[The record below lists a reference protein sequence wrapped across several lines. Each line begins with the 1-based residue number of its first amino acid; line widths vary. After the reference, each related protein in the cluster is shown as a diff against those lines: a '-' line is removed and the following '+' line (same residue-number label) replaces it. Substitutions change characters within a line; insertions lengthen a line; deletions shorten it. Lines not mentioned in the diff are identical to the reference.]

1 MLVARRYHAGH
12 ARDGGRRGTGQQG
25 RPPSAWARRVNERSR
40 ARPIVRPEVAV
51 HGLFVVFGFVIAAFF
66 PFFSIYLQGRGLSA
80 DEIGVVIAATALA
93 RIIGNPIWG
102 HFADTR
108 IGRLTAF
115 QIGTVGAGA
124 AAVAMNQVD
133 GLAAITIVAVIMAA
147 FWVATGPNIDSIAL
161 VHLGDEAM
169 ADYGRLRGWMSASY
183 ALGCFVFGAILQLAG
198 VGWAMPIYAV
208 ASLVVLAWSTTI
220 VRDRPKDV
228 EAHGRLGTVGAVFRE
243 APRYWGFL
251 AASLLVWVGFNAA
264 WNFIALKIVSEGGGP
279 FLIGIGTALGGLLE
293 VPVMRISS
301 RMQVRRGLRL
311 VYVLGCCIYAAGF
324 LLWGLIDDPTIVSL
338 LTMLEGVAFGLIFTT
353 SVVVV
358 GRLMP
363 PALYSTANSMR
374 EMVMLGIGP
383 ILGAGIGGFVYQ
395 HEGTVVL
402 YVGASSLALAGAVV
416 AWFALST
423 PALSEPGVPGQEI
436 EPVIT

>member
-1 MLVARRYHAGH
+1 VKE
-12 ARDGGRRGTGQQG
+12 
-25 RPPSAWARRVNERSR
+25 RPR
-40 ARPIVRPEVAV
+40 ARPVVRPEVAV

-102 HFADTR
+102 HYADTR

-183 ALGCFVFGAILQLAG
+183 ALGCLVFGAILQLAG
-198 VGWAMPIYAV
+198 VDWAMPIYAL

-243 APRYWGFL
+243 APRFWGFL
-251 AASLLVWVGFNAA
+251 AAALLVWVGFNAA

-279 FLIGIGTALGGLLE
+279 FLIGVGTALG
-293 VPVMRISS
+293 R
-301 RMQVRRGLRL
+301 
-311 VYVLGCCIYAAGF
+311 
-324 LLWGLIDDPTIVSL
+324 DT
-338 LTMLEGVAFGLIFTT
+338 GVAWTKPRTPRTNRTT
-353 SVVVV
+353 ASA
-358 GRLMP
+358 GKIHDDF
-363 PALYSTANSMR
+363 
-374 EMVMLGIGP
+374 GIGP
-383 ILGAGIGGFVYQ
+383 CALMLIPSKSRDAMVQ
-395 HEGTVVL
+395 T
-402 YVGASSLALAGAVV
+402 LAFICPSPRL
-416 AWFALST
+416 
-423 PALSEPGVPGQEI
+423 
-436 EPVIT
+436 

>member
-1 MLVARRYHAGH
+1 M
-12 ARDGGRRGTGQQG
+12 
-25 RPPSAWARRVNERSR
+25 
-40 ARPIVRPEVAV
+40 AV

-102 HFADTR
+102 HYADTR

-183 ALGCFVFGAILQLAG
+183 ALGCLVFGAILQLAG
-198 VGWAMPIYAV
+198 VDWAMPIYAV

-220 VRDRPKDV
+220 VRDRPKHV
-228 EAHGRLGTVGAVFRE
+228 ESHGRLGTVGAVFRE
-243 APRYWGFL
+243 APRFWGFL
-251 AASLLVWVGFNAA
+251 AAALLVWVGFNAA

-301 RMQVRRGLRL
+301 RLQVRRGLRM
-311 VYVLGCCIYAAGF
+311 VYVLGCCIYASGF

-338 LTMLEGVAFGLIFTT
+338 LTMFEGVAFGLIFTT

-363 PALYSTANSMR
+363 PTLYSTANSMR

-402 YVGASSLALAGAVV
+402 YVGASALALAGAVV

-423 PALSEPGVPGQEI
+423 PTLAEPGVPGQEI
-436 EPVIT
+436 EPVVT

>member
-1 MLVARRYHAGH
+1 
-12 ARDGGRRGTGQQG
+12 
-25 RPPSAWARRVNERSR
+25 
-40 ARPIVRPEVAV
+40 
-51 HGLFVVFGFVIAAFF
+51 
-66 PFFSIYLQGRGLSA
+66 
-80 DEIGVVIAATALA
+80 
-93 RIIGNPIWG
+93 
-102 HFADTR
+102 
-108 IGRLTAF
+108 
-115 QIGTVGAGA
+115 
-124 AAVAMNQVD
+124 MNQVD

-183 ALGCFVFGAILQLAG
+183 ALGCLVFGAILQLAG
-198 VGWAMPIYAV
+198 VDWAMPIYAV

-220 VRDRPKDV
+220 VRDRPKHV
-228 EAHGRLGTVGAVFRE
+228 ESHGRLGTVGAVFRE
-243 APRYWGFL
+243 APRFWGFL
-251 AASLLVWVGFNAA
+251 AAALLVWVGFNAA

-301 RMQVRRGLRL
+301 RLQVRRGLRM
-311 VYVLGCCIYAAGF
+311 VYVLGCCIYASGF
-324 LLWGLIDDPTIVSL
+324 LLWGLIDDPIDRV
-338 LTMLEGVAFGLIFTT
+338 VAHDVRGCRVRVHLHDERRG
-353 SVVVV
+353 
-358 GRLMP
+358 GRSP
-363 PALYSTANSMR
+363 HAADAVFDR
-374 EMVMLGIGP
+374 ELHAGDGHAGIGP

-402 YVGASSLALAGAVV
+402 YVGASALALAGAVV

-423 PALSEPGVPGQEI
+423 PTLAEPGVPGQEI

>member
-1 MLVARRYHAGH
+1 
-12 ARDGGRRGTGQQG
+12 
-25 RPPSAWARRVNERSR
+25 
-40 ARPIVRPEVAV
+40 
-51 HGLFVVFGFVIAAFF
+51 
-66 PFFSIYLQGRGLSA
+66 
-80 DEIGVVIAATALA
+80 
-93 RIIGNPIWG
+93 
-102 HFADTR
+102 
-108 IGRLTAF
+108 
-115 QIGTVGAGA
+115 
-124 AAVAMNQVD
+124 
-133 GLAAITIVAVIMAA
+133 
-147 FWVATGPNIDSIAL
+147 
-161 VHLGDEAM
+161 
-169 ADYGRLRGWMSASY
+169 
-183 ALGCFVFGAILQLAG
+183 
-198 VGWAMPIYAV
+198 MPIYAL

-243 APRYWGFL
+243 APRFWGFL
-251 AASLLVWVGFNAA
+251 AAALLVWVGFNAA

-279 FLIGIGTALGGLLE
+279 FLIGVGTALGGLLE

-301 RMQVRRGLRL
+301 RLQVRRGLRL

-363 PALYSTANSMR
+363 PTLYSTANSMR

-395 HEGTVVL
+395 HSGTVVL
-402 YVGASSLALAGAVV
+402 YTGASALALAGAVV

>member
-1 MLVARRYHAGH
+1 MKLL
-12 ARDGGRRGTGQQG
+12 
-25 RPPSAWARRVNERSR
+25 PKP
-40 ARPIVRPEVAV
+40 RPEVAV

-66 PFFSIYLQGRGLSA
+66 PFFTIYLQGRGLSA
-80 DEIGVVIAATALA
+80 DEIGIVIAATALA

-102 HFADTR
+102 HYADTR

-115 QIGTVGAGA
+115 QIGTIGAGVA
-124 AAVAMNQVD
+124 AAAMNHVD

-183 ALGCFVFGAILQLAG
+183 ALGCLVFGAILQLAG
-198 VGWAMPIYAV
+198 VDWAMPIYAL

-243 APRYWGFL
+243 APRFWGFL
-251 AASLLVWVGFNAA
+251 AAALLVWVGFNAA
-264 WNFIALKIVSEGGGP
+264 WNFIALKIVREGGGP
-279 FLIGIGTALGGLLE
+279 FLIGVGTALGGLLE

-301 RMQVRRGLRL
+301 RLQVRKGLRL

-363 PALYSTANSMR
+363 PTLYSTANSMR

-395 HEGTVVL
+395 HAGTVVL

>member
-1 MLVARRYHAGH
+1 
-12 ARDGGRRGTGQQG
+12 
-25 RPPSAWARRVNERSR
+25 VNERPR
-40 ARPIVRPEVAV
+40 ARPVVRPEVAV
-51 HGLFVVFGFVIAAFF
+51 HGLFVVFGFVVAAFF

-102 HFADTR
+102 HYADTR

-115 QIGTVGAGA
+115 QIGTVGAA
-124 AAVAMNQVD
+124 AAALAMNQVN

-183 ALGCFVFGAILQLAG
+183 ALGCLVIGLILQLAG
-198 VGWAMPIYAV
+198 VRWAMPIYAV

-251 AASLLVWVGFNAA
+251 AAALLVWVGFNAA

-293 VPVMRISS
+293 VPVMRFSS
-301 RMQVRRGLRL
+301 RLQVRRGLRL

-363 PALYSTANSMR
+363 PTLYSTANSMR

>member
-1 MLVARRYHAGH
+1 M
-12 ARDGGRRGTGQQG
+12 
-25 RPPSAWARRVNERSR
+25 NERPR
-40 ARPIVRPEVAV
+40 ARPVVRPEVAV
-51 HGLFVVFGFVIAAFF
+51 HGLFVVFGFVVAAFF

-102 HFADTR
+102 HYADTR

-183 ALGCFVFGAILQLAG
+183 ALGCLVIGAILQLAG
-198 VGWAMPIYAV
+198 VEWAMPIYAV

-243 APRYWGFL
+243 APRFWGFL
-251 AASLLVWVGFNAA
+251 AAALLVWVGFNAA

-301 RMQVRRGLRL
+301 RLQVRRGLRL

-363 PALYSTANSMR
+363 PTLYSTANSMR
-374 EMVMLGIGP
+374 EMVMLGIAP

-395 HEGTVVL
+395 HAGTVVL
-402 YVGASSLALAGAVV
+402 YTGASALALAGAVV

>member
-1 MLVARRYHAGH
+1 
-12 ARDGGRRGTGQQG
+12 
-25 RPPSAWARRVNERSR
+25 VNERPR
-40 ARPIVRPEVAV
+40 ARPVVRPEVAV
-51 HGLFVVFGFVIAAFF
+51 HGLFVVFGFVVAAFF

-102 HFADTR
+102 HYADTR

-133 GLAAITIVAVIMAA
+133 GLAAITSVAVIMAA

-183 ALGCFVFGAILQLAG
+183 ALGCLVIGAILQVAG
-198 VGWAMPIYAV
+198 VDWAMPIYAV

-243 APRYWGFL
+243 APRFWGFL
-251 AASLLVWVGFNAA
+251 AAALLVWVGFNAA

-279 FLIGIGTALGGLLE
+279 FLIGVGTALGGLLE

-301 RMQVRRGLRL
+301 RLQVRRGLRM

-338 LTMLEGVAFGLIFTT
+338 LTMMEGVAFGLIFTT

-363 PALYSTANSMR
+363 PTLYSTANSMR

-395 HEGTVVL
+395 HAGTVVL
-402 YVGASSLALAGAVV
+402 YTGASSLALAGAVV

>member
-1 MLVARRYHAGH
+1 VKSQAL
-12 ARDGGRRGTGQQG
+12 
-25 RPPSAWARRVNERSR
+25 
-40 ARPIVRPEVAV
+40 RPEVAV

-66 PFFSIYLQGRGLSA
+66 PFFAIYLHGRGLSA
-80 DEIGVVIAATALA
+80 DEIGVVIAVTALA
-93 RIIGNPIWG
+93 RIVGNPVWG
-102 HFADTR
+102 HLADTR

-115 QIGTVGAGA
+115 QIGTIGAGLTA
-124 AAVAMNQVD
+124 LAMNLVH
-133 GLAAITIVAVIMAA
+133 GVPAIAITAAIMAA

-183 ALGCFVFGAILQLAG
+183 ALGCFVFGSIMELAG
-198 VGWAMPIYAV
+198 VRWSMPIYAA

-220 VRDRPKDV
+220 VRDRPRGV
-228 EAHGRLGTVGAVFRE
+228 EAHGRLGTLGAVFRE

-251 AASLLVWVGFNAA
+251 AGALLVWVGFNAA

-279 FLIGIGTALGGLLE
+279 FLIGVGTALGGLLE
-293 VPVMRISS
+293 VPVMRVSS
-301 RMQVRRGLRL
+301 RLQVRWGLRR
-311 VYVLGCCIYAAGF
+311 VYVLGCCIYAVGF

-338 LTMLEGVAFGLIFTT
+338 LTTLEGVAFGLIFTT

-358 GRLMP
+358 GRLI
-363 PALYSTANSMR
+363 PASLYSTANSAR
-374 EMVMLGIGP
+374 EMVMLGMGP

-395 HEGTVVL
+395 HAGTVVL
-402 YVGASSLALAGAVV
+402 YVGASALALAGAVV

-423 PALSEPGVPGQEI
+423 PALSEPGVPGEEI
-436 EPVIT
+436 EPVVT

>member
-1 MLVARRYHAGH
+1 M
-12 ARDGGRRGTGQQG
+12 
-25 RPPSAWARRVNERSR
+25 
-40 ARPIVRPEVAV
+40 AV

-102 HFADTR
+102 HYADTR

-183 ALGCFVFGAILQLAG
+183 ALGCLVIGAILQVAG
-198 VGWAMPIYAV
+198 VDWAMPIYAL

-243 APRYWGFL
+243 APRFWGFL
-251 AASLLVWVGFNAA
+251 AAALLVWVGFNAA

-279 FLIGIGTALGGLLE
+279 FLIGVGTALGGMLE

-301 RMQVRRGLRL
+301 RLQVRRGLRM

-338 LTMLEGVAFGLIFTT
+338 LTMFEGVAFGLIFTT

-363 PALYSTANSMR
+363 PTLYSTANSMR

-402 YVGASSLALAGAVV
+402 YVGASALALAGAVV

>member
-1 MLVARRYHAGH
+1 M
-12 ARDGGRRGTGQQG
+12 
-25 RPPSAWARRVNERSR
+25 NERPR
-40 ARPIVRPEVAV
+40 ARPVVRPEVAV
-51 HGLFVVFGFVIAAFF
+51 HGLFVVFGFVVAAFF

-102 HFADTR
+102 HYADTR

-115 QIGTVGAGA
+115 QIGTIGAGA

-133 GLAAITIVAVIMAA
+133 GLAAITSVAVIMAA

-183 ALGCFVFGAILQLAG
+183 ALGCLVFGAILQSAG
-198 VGWAMPIYAV
+198 VGWAMPIYAL

-243 APRYWGFL
+243 APRFWGFL
-251 AASLLVWVGFNAA
+251 AAALLVWVGFNAA

-301 RMQVRRGLRL
+301 RLQVRRGLRL

-353 SVVVV
+353 SVVIV

-363 PALYSTANSMR
+363 PTLYSTANSMR
-374 EMVMLGIGP
+374 EMVMLGIAP

-395 HEGTVVL
+395 HAGTVVL
-402 YVGASSLALAGAVV
+402 YTGASALALAGAVM

>member
-1 MLVARRYHAGH
+1 M
-12 ARDGGRRGTGQQG
+12 
-25 RPPSAWARRVNERSR
+25 NERPR
-40 ARPIVRPEVAV
+40 ARPVVRPEVAV
-51 HGLFVVFGFVIAAFF
+51 HGLFVVFGFVVAAFF

-102 HFADTR
+102 HYADTR

-115 QIGTVGAGA
+115 QIGTIGAGA

-183 ALGCFVFGAILQLAG
+183 ALGCLVIGAILQLAG
-198 VGWAMPIYAV
+198 VDWAMPIYAL

-251 AASLLVWVGFNAA
+251 AAALLTWVGFNAA

-301 RMQVRRGLRL
+301 RLQVRKGLRL

-363 PALYSTANSMR
+363 PTLYSTANSMR
-374 EMVMLGIGP
+374 EMVMLGIAP

-395 HEGTVVL
+395 HAGTVVL
-402 YVGASSLALAGAVV
+402 YTGASALALAGAVV